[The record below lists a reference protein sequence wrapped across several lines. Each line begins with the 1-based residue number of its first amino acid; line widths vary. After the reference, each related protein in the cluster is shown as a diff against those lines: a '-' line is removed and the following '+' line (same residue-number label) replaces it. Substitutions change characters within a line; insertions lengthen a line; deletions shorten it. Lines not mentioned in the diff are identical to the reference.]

1 MYRNWKF
8 INYNLLQNVN
18 HYFITVIKN
27 YFKKKNIMEESYDN
41 KQQNK
46 KERKNIKKHFF
57 VICCGI
63 TLVYSGYS
71 ATLSLQ
77 SSINIEN
84 GEGS

>member
-46 KERKNIKKHFF
+46 KERKNIKKQFF
-57 VICCGI
+57 VISCGI